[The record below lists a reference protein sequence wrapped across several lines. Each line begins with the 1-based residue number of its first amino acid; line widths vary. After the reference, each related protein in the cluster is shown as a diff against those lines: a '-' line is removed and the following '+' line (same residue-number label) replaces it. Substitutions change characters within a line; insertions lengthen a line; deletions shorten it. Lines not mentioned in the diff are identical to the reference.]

1 LPGTGRFPGLD
12 VSMSYVPPLVIAAA
26 GAVPP
31 PAPAPDR
38 PGVNVW
44 RNKRGGI
51 VATGFTEGGV
61 HWMHWPY
68 LAAYRFAPGEPS
80 ITAYPAANAPLD
92 VLEDT
97 YRRSVVPMALQAL
110 GYEALHSS
118 ASLTPSGVVGF
129 FAASETG
136 KSTIAYGL
144 SERGF
149 PQWGDDS
156 LLFEPAAR
164 PFVSRRL
171 PFDIRLRP
179 RSRAFF
185 DANTMRDEAEAI
197 ALPESAP
204 VAALCLLT
212 RGERP
217 VAAPVDVCRLNPV
230 RAFSWLIAHA
240 HCFNPHDDARRATM
254 LKHYLDLTALVPVY
268 EVTFLA
274 SLDVLPLVLD
284 GIVGALADVTD
295 RPAAQSQGAAR

>member
-1 LPGTGRFPGLD
+1 
-12 VSMSYVPPLVIAAA
+12 MSYVPPLVMAPAD
-26 GAVPP
+26 AVPRA
-31 PAPAPDR
+31 APSPDE

-51 VATGFTEGGV
+51 VATGVSEGGV

-68 LAAYRFAPGEPS
+68 LAAYSFAPGGP

-92 VLEDT
+92 VLQDT

-110 GYEALHSS
+110 GYEALHAS
-118 ASLTPSGVVGF
+118 ATLMPSGVVGF

-144 SERGF
+144 SRRGF

-156 LLFEPAAR
+156 LLFEPLTR

-179 RSRAFF
+179 RSSAFF
-185 DANTMRDEAEAI
+185 DATASRVEVEGDD
-197 ALPESAP
+197 ALLPDCAP

-212 RGERP
+212 RAERS
-217 VAAPVDVCRLNPV
+217 VDSPVDVRRLDPV

-254 LKHYLDLTALVPVY
+254 LKHYIDLTASVPVY

-274 SLDVLPLVLD
+274 SLDVLPLMLDEVERVL
-284 GIVGALADVTD
+284 IPAV
-295 RPAAQSQGAAR
+295 PAARSRGAAP

>member
-1 LPGTGRFPGLD
+1 MNRDAAVSD
-12 VSMSYVPPLVIAAA
+12 VSMSYVPRLVIAAA

-31 PAPAPDR
+31 TAPPPEW

-68 LAAYRFAPGEPS
+68 LAAYRFAPGDPA

-110 GYEALHSS
+110 GYEALHAS
-118 ASLTPSGVVGF
+118 ATLMPSGVVGF

-144 SERGF
+144 SQRGF

-156 LLFEPAAR
+156 LLLEPSVR
-164 PFVSRRL
+164 PFVTRRL

-179 RSRAFF
+179 RSSAFF
-185 DANTMRDEAEAI
+185 DARMSRDDGCAGP
-197 ALPESAP
+197 LPESAR

-212 RGERP
+212 RADRSSGSP
-217 VAAPVDVCRLNPV
+217 VHVRRLDPAD
-230 RAFSWLIAHA
+230 AFSWLIAHA
-240 HCFNPHDDARRATM
+240 HCFNPHNEVRRATM
-254 LKHYLDLTALVPVY
+254 LKHYLDVTALVPVF
-268 EVTFLA
+268 EVSFLA
-274 SLDVLPLVLD
+274 SLDVLPVVLD
-284 GIVGALADVTD
+284 GIVEGLSGVAYAPADERSHAT
-295 RPAAQSQGAAR
+295 Q

>member
-1 LPGTGRFPGLD
+1 
-12 VSMSYVPPLVIAAA
+12 MSYVPPLVIAAA
-26 GAVPP
+26 GAVPRA
-31 PAPAPDR
+31 APSPDD

-44 RNKRGGI
+44 RNKRGGV
-51 VATGFTEGGV
+51 VATGVSEGGV

-68 LAAYRFAPGEPS
+68 LAAYRFTPGDHS

-110 GYEALHSS
+110 GFEALHAS
-118 ASLTPSGVVGF
+118 ASLSPAGVVGF

-144 SERGF
+144 NQRGF

-156 LLFEPAAR
+156 LLFEPGTR

-179 RSRAFF
+179 RSSAFF
-185 DANTMRDEAEAI
+185 DARAPWDEAVPVAM
-197 ALPESAP
+197 PERAP

-212 RGERP
+212 RGDRP
-217 VAAPVDVCRLNPV
+217 VAAPAAVSRLDPV

-240 HCFNPHDDARRATM
+240 HCFNPHDEARRATM
-254 LKHYLDLTALVPVY
+254 LKHYLDLTAAVPVY

-274 SLDVLPLVLD
+274 SLDVLPIVLD
-284 GIVGALADVTD
+284 SIVDALNGGVSD
-295 RPAAQSQGAAR
+295 ARWREASR

>member
-1 LPGTGRFPGLD
+1 
-12 VSMSYVPPLVIAAA
+12 MSYVPPLVIAAA
-26 GAVPP
+26 GTV
-31 PAPAPDR
+31 APAAPSPER

-51 VATGFTEGGV
+51 VATGFTEDGV

-110 GYEALHSS
+110 GYEALHAS
-118 ASLTPSGVVGF
+118 ASLIPSGVVGF

-144 SERGF
+144 SQRGF

-156 LLFEPAAR
+156 LLFEPDAH
-164 PFVSRRL
+164 PFLSRRL

-179 RSRAFF
+179 RSSVFF
-185 DANTMRDEAEAI
+185 DANSPRDDEEAI
-197 ALPESAP
+197 VLPESAP
-204 VAALCLLT
+204 VFALCLLT
-212 RGERP
+212 RTDHP
-217 VAAPVDVCRLNPV
+217 AVAPVEVRRLDPV
-230 RAFSWLIAHA
+230 RAFSCLIAHA

-254 LKHYLDLTALVPVY
+254 LAHYLDLTALVPVY
-268 EVTFLA
+268 EISFLP
-274 SLDVLPLVLD
+274 SLDVLPVVLD
-284 GIVGALADVTD
+284 GIVEALSDVAGGVPD
-295 RPAAQSQGAAR
+295 AKSQEAAR

>member
-1 LPGTGRFPGLD
+1 MP
-12 VSMSYVPPLVIAAA
+12 YVPPLVMAAA

-31 PAPAPDR
+31 PPPSPDDA
-38 PGVNVW
+38 GVNVW

-51 VATGFTEGGV
+51 VATGFTRDGV

-68 LAAYRFAPGEPS
+68 LAAYRFAPGDPS
-80 ITAYPAANAPLD
+80 ITAFPAAHAPLD

-110 GYEALHSS
+110 GYEALHAS
-118 ASLTPSGVVGF
+118 ASLTPSGVIGF

-144 SERGF
+144 SQRGF

-179 RSRAFF
+179 RSSAFF
-185 DANTMRDEAEAI
+185 DAITIRDESDAI
-197 ALPESAP
+197 ALPETAP
-204 VAALCLLT
+204 IAALCLLT
-212 RGERP
+212 RVERP
-217 VAAPVDVCRLNPV
+217 VEAPVEVCRLDPV

-268 EVTFLA
+268 EVNFLA
-274 SLDVLPLVLD
+274 SLDVLPRVLD
-284 GIVGALADVTD
+284 TIVDAMGES
-295 RPAAQSQGAAR
+295 AAGPEPTSREAAR

>member
-1 LPGTGRFPGLD
+1 
-12 VSMSYVPPLVIAAA
+12 MSHVPRLVFAAA
-26 GAVPP
+26 GTAPPAAPP
-31 PAPAPDR
+31 PER
-38 PGVNVW
+38 PGVHVW
-44 RNKRGGI
+44 RNKRGGV

-68 LAAYRFAPGEPS
+68 LAAYRFAPGES
-80 ITAYPAANAPLD
+80 TITAYPAANAPLD

-110 GYEALHSS
+110 GYEALHAS
-118 ASLTPSGVVGF
+118 ASLVPAGVVGF

-144 SERGF
+144 AQRGF

-156 LLFEPAAR
+156 LLFEPSTR
-164 PFVSRRL
+164 PFRARRL

-179 RSRAFF
+179 RSSAFF
-185 DANTMRDEAEAI
+185 DQHEPADEPI
-197 ALPESAP
+197 TRLPELAP

-212 RGERP
+212 RGDLP
-217 VAAPVDVCRLNPV
+217 AATPVDVRALDPV

-240 HCFNPHDDARRATM
+240 HCFNPHDEARRASM

-268 EVTFLA
+268 EIVFLP
-274 SLDVLPLVLD
+274 SLEVLPLVLD
-284 GIVGALADVTD
+284 GIIDGLNGTMTLQAGLDGSVVP
-295 RPAAQSQGAAR
+295 R